1 MTHLTSSS
9 SPRSRLS
16 PFIYL
21 GISLLILLSS
31 CSQNSSEL
39 TNRISLGDRLLIKT
53 SGTQAKSDGI
63 KAFTEGDYDRAIENF
78 QASLK
83 DQPNDPEARIY
94 LNNSSAAK
102 FAKRINLKKLPKIAV
117 VVPIGSNLN
126 VAQEMMRGV
135 AQIQQEINRQGGVRN
150 ALITIEIYD
159 DDNKPE
165 IAKQIATKV
174 ISDPQILAVIGSNT
188 SNASLAA
195 APVYQQAGVVMVTP
209 TSMSRDLSGI
219 GSFIFRTV
227 PTSESAAKTLAQQII
242 QVDRKYK
249 LAICFD
255 SSAADNVSFRDDLM
269 TGFAHLGGEV
279 VGVSCDVAA
288 ADFNPASIIDKA
300 INSGADA
307 LFFSSHIDRLPQAF
321 QIAQANHGRL
331 PLFSSPTLN
340 TFQTLQEG
348 YTVDGLTIVT
358 PWQPP
363 LAPPSGSFA
372 DRAKRLWGGPVSWRT
387 AMSFD
392 AGSAILTGLQQS
404 DGTRQGLQRTLRQPQ
419 FSANGASE
427 PVKFLPTG
435 DRQIQPTVTQVQQRG
450 DKWVF
455 GTPRS
460 QSNPQPQISPQPSA
474 SPEPTVN

>member
-1 MTHLTSSS
+1 MLQLSYRSSLIAIAIGS
-9 SPRSRLS
+9 
-16 PFIYL
+16 
-21 GISLLILLSS
+21 ILLSGCTKNNDLADRVS
-31 CSQNSSEL
+31 V
-39 TNRISLGDRLLIKT
+39 GDRLLIKT
-53 SGTQAKSDGI
+53 SGTQSKSDGI
-63 KAFTEGDYDRAIENF
+63 KAFAESDYDRAIEHF

-94 LNNSSAAK
+94 LNNSLAAQ

-126 VAQEMMRGV
+126 VAQELMRGV
-135 AQIQQEINRQGGVRN
+135 AQVQQEINRKGGVRN

-165 IAKQIATKV
+165 IAKEIANQV
-174 ISDPQILAVIGSNT
+174 IKDPQILAVIGSNT

-195 APVYQQAGVVMVTP
+195 APVYQQAGVVMITP

-219 GSFIFRTV
+219 GDFIFRTV
-227 PTSESAAKTLAQQII
+227 PTSESAASTLALHII
-242 QVDRKYK
+242 RVDRKRK

-269 TGFAHLGGEV
+269 TGFAGLGGEV

-288 ADFNPASIIDKA
+288 ADFDPTSIIDKA
-300 INSGADA
+300 IKSGADA

-321 QIAQANHGRL
+321 QIAQANRGRL

-348 YTVDGLTIVT
+348 YTVDGLTLVT

-363 LAPPSGSFA
+363 LTPPVGSFPY
-372 DRAKRLWGGPVSWRT
+372 RARQLWGGQVSWRT

-392 AGSAILTGLQQS
+392 AGSAIVTGLQQS
-404 DGTRQGLQRTLRQPQ
+404 DGTRQGLQQTLRQPQ
-419 FSANGASE
+419 FSANGGSGT
-427 PVKFLPTG
+427 VKFLPTG
-435 DRQIQPTVTQVQQRG
+435 DREYQPTVTQVQQQG

-455 GTPRS
+455 GIPRS
-460 QSNPQPQISPQPSA
+460 PSKPQPQISPQPTANDGNRGS
-474 SPEPTVN
+474 

>member
-1 MTHLTSSS
+1 MTHLTNPSSL
-9 SPRSRLS
+9 RSRLS
-16 PFIYL
+16 PFVCFS
-21 GISLLILLSS
+21 ISLLILLGS
-31 CSQNSSEL
+31 CGQNGSEL
-39 TNRISLGDRLLIKT
+39 TNRISWGERLLIKT

-63 KAFTEGDYDRAIENF
+63 KAFTEGDYDRAIEHF
-78 QASLK
+78 QTSLK
-83 DQPNDPEARIY
+83 EQPNDPEARIY
-94 LNNSSAAK
+94 LNNSIAAQ
-102 FAKRINLKKLPKIAV
+102 FAKRINLQKLPKLAV

-126 VAQEMMRGV
+126 VAQEILRGV
-135 AQIQQEINRQGGVRN
+135 AQVQQEINRKGRVKN

-159 DDNKPE
+159 DDNQPE

-174 ISDPQILAVIGSNT
+174 IGDPQVLAVIGSNT

-195 APVYQQAGVVMVTP
+195 APVYQQAGVVMITP

-227 PTSESAAKTLAQQII
+227 SSSESVANTLAQYII
-242 QVDRKYK
+242 QVDRKHK

-279 VGVSCDVAA
+279 VSVSCDVAT
-288 ADFNPASIIDKA
+288 ADFNPASILDKA

-307 LFFSSHIDRLPQAF
+307 LFISSHVDRLPQAF
-321 QIAQANHGRL
+321 QIAQVNHGRL
-331 PLFSSPTLN
+331 PMFSSPTLN

-363 LAPPSGSFA
+363 LAPPIGSFS
-372 DRAKRLWGGPVSWRT
+372 DRARRLWGGQVSWRT

-392 AGSAILTGLQQS
+392 AGIAILTGLQQS
-404 DGTRQGLQRTLRQPQ
+404 DGTRQGLQQTLRQPQ
-419 FSANGASE
+419 FSANGASTT
-427 PVKFLPTG
+427 VKFLPTG
-435 DRQIQPTVTQVQQRG
+435 DREIQPTVTQVQQQG

-460 QSNPQPQISPQPSA
+460 QSQPQPQSSPA
-474 SPEPTVN
+474 STVN

>member
-1 MTHLTSSS
+1 MNNLSF
-9 SPRSRLS
+9 PRLRLS
-16 PFIYL
+16 PFAYFWI
-21 GISLLILLSS
+21 GLLILLGS
-31 CSQNSSEL
+31 CGQNSSEL
-39 TNRISLGDRLLIKT
+39 TNRSSSGERLLIKT

-63 KAFTEGDYDRAIENF
+63 KAFTEGDRDRAIEHF
-78 QASLK
+78 QSSLK
-83 DQPNDPEARIY
+83 EQPNDPEARIY
-94 LNNSSAAK
+94 LNNSLAAQ

-126 VAQEMMRGV
+126 VAQEMLRGV
-135 AQIQQEINRQGGVRN
+135 AQIQQEINRKGGVKN

-165 IAKQIATKV
+165 IAKQIANKV
-174 ISDPQILAVIGSNT
+174 IGDPQILAVIGSNT

-195 APVYQQAGVVMVTP
+195 APIYQQAGVVMITP

-227 PTSESAAKTLAQQII
+227 PTSESAAKLLAHQII
-242 QVDRKYK
+242 RVDLKHK

-255 SSAADNVSFRDDLM
+255 SSAVDNVSFREELM

-279 VGVSCDVAA
+279 VSVSCDVAA
-288 ADFNPASIIDKA
+288 ADFDPASILDKV
-300 INSGADA
+300 IKNGADA

-363 LAPPSGSFA
+363 LAPPIGSFA
-372 DRAKRLWGGPVSWRT
+372 DRARRLWGGQVSWRT
-387 AMSFD
+387 ALSFD

-404 DGTRQGLQRTLRQPQ
+404 DGTRQGLQQTLHQPR
-419 FSANGASE
+419 FSADGASE
-427 PVKFLPTG
+427 TVKFLPTG
-435 DRQIQPTVTQVQQRG
+435 NREIQPTVTQVQQRG

-460 QSNPQPQISPQPSA
+460 PITPQPQSSPQPSA
-474 SPEPTVN
+474 RPDSTVN

>member
-1 MTHLTSSS
+1 MSQLTNLSF
-9 SPRSRLS
+9 PRLRLS
-16 PFIYL
+16 PFAYFC
-21 GISLLILLSS
+21 ISLLILLAS
-31 CSQNSSEL
+31 CGQNGTEL
-39 TNRISLGDRLLIKT
+39 TNRISKGERLLIKA

-63 KAFTEGDYDRAIENF
+63 KTFTESDYDRAIENF

-94 LNNSSAAK
+94 LNNSLAAQ
-102 FAKRINLKKLPKIAV
+102 FAKRIDLSKPPKIAV

-126 VAQEMMRGV
+126 IAQELMRGV

-174 ISDPQILAVIGSNT
+174 IGDPQILAVIGSNT

-195 APVYQQAGVVMVTP
+195 APVYQQAGVVMITP

-227 PTSESAAKTLAQQII
+227 PTSESAANTLAQHII
-242 QVDRKYK
+242 QVDRKHK

-255 SSAADNVSFRDDLM
+255 SSAVDNVSFRDDLM
-269 TGFAHLGGEV
+269 TGFARLGGKV
-279 VGVSCDVAA
+279 VGVSCDVAT
-288 ADFNPASIIDKA
+288 ADFDPASIIDKA
-300 INSGADA
+300 IKSGADA
-307 LFFSSHIDRLPQAF
+307 LFFSSHVDRLPRAF
-321 QIAQANHGRL
+321 QIAEANHGRL

-348 YTVDGLTIVT
+348 YTVDGLTLVT

-363 LAPPSGSFA
+363 LVQPIGSFS
-372 DRAKRLWGGPVSWRT
+372 DRARRLWGGQVSWRT

-404 DGTRQGLQRTLRQPQ
+404 DGTRKGLQQTLSQPQ
-419 FSANGASE
+419 FSANGATGT
-427 PVKFLPTG
+427 VKFLPTG
-435 DRQIQPTVTQVQQRG
+435 DREFQPTVTQVQQQG
-450 DKWVF
+450 DKWIF
-455 GTPRS
+455 GIPRS
-460 QSNPQPQISPQPSA
+460 QTNPQVPASSPS
-474 SPEPTVN
+474 TVN

>member
-1 MTHLTSSS
+1 MPQLSCRSS
-9 SPRSRLS
+9 L
-16 PFIYL
+16 IA
-21 GISLLILLSS
+21 ISIGLILLSG
-31 CSQNSSEL
+31 CTRNNDL
-39 TNRISLGDRLLIKT
+39 ADRTSLGDRLLIKT

-63 KAFTEGDYDRAIENF
+63 KAFAEGDYDRSIEHF
-78 QASLK
+78 QSSLK

-94 LNNSSAAK
+94 LSNSIAAQ
-102 FAKRINLKKLPKIAV
+102 FAKRINLQKQRKIAV

-126 VAQEMMRGV
+126 VAQEILRGV
-135 AQIQQEINRQGGVRN
+135 AQVQQEINRKGGIGN
-150 ALITIEIYD
+150 GLITIEIYD

-165 IAKQIATKV
+165 IAKEIATKV
-174 ISDPQILAVIGSNT
+174 IGDLQILAVIGSNT

-195 APVYQQAGVVMVTP
+195 APIYQQAGVVMITP

-227 PTSESAAKTLAQQII
+227 PTSESVADTLAQYII
-242 QVDRKYK
+242 QVDRKRK

-255 SSAADNVSFRDDLM
+255 SSATDNVSFREDLM
-269 TGFAHLGGEV
+269 TGFARLGGKV

-288 ADFNPASIIDKA
+288 ADFDPASIIDKA

-307 LFFSSHIDRLPQAF
+307 LFFSSHIDRLPKAF
-321 QIAQANHGRL
+321 QIAEANHGRL

-348 YTVDGLTIVT
+348 YTVDGLTLVT

-363 LAPPSGSFA
+363 LAPPKDSFT
-372 DRAKRLWGGPVSWRT
+372 DRAKRLWGGQVSWRT

-404 DGTRQGLQRTLRQPQ
+404 DGTRAGLQRMLRQPQ
-419 FSANGASE
+419 FSANGATGT
-427 PVKFLPTG
+427 VKFLPTG
-435 DRQIQPTVTQVQQRG
+435 DREYQPTVTQVQQQG

-460 QSNPQPQISPQPSA
+460 KTQLQPSA
-474 SPEPTVN
+474 SPASTVN

>member
-1 MTHLTSSS
+1 MPQLSY
-9 SPRSRLS
+9 RSNL
-16 PFIYL
+16 FAVAI
-21 GISLLILLSS
+21 GLILLGGCTS
-31 CSQNSSEL
+31 NHDL
-39 TNRISLGDRLLIKT
+39 DNRHSLGERLLIKT

-63 KAFTEGDYDRAIENF
+63 KAFTESDYDLAIEKF

-83 DQPNDPEARIY
+83 EQANDPEARIY
-94 LNNSSAAK
+94 LSNSLAAQL
-102 FAKRINLKKLPKIAV
+102 AKRINLKKLPKLAV

-135 AQIQQEINRQGGVRN
+135 AQIQQEINREGGVRN
-150 ALITIEIYD
+150 APITIEIYD
-159 DDNKPE
+159 DDNQPE

-174 ISDPQILAVIGSNT
+174 IGDPQILAVIGSNT

-195 APVYQQAGVVMVTP
+195 ASVYQQAGVVMITP

-227 PTSESAAKTLAQQII
+227 PTSASAAKILAQQII
-242 QVDRKYK
+242 QVDRKHK

-288 ADFNPASIIDKA
+288 ADFDPAIIIDKA

-307 LFFSSHIDRLPQAF
+307 LFFSSHIDRLPKAF

-331 PLFSSPTLN
+331 PMFSSPTLN
-340 TFQTLQEG
+340 TFQTLEEG

-363 LAPPSGSFA
+363 LTPAKDSFA
-372 DRAKRLWGGPVSWRT
+372 YRAIQLWGGQVSWRT

-419 FSANGASE
+419 FSANGATGT
-427 PVKFLPTG
+427 VKFLPTG
-435 DRQIQPTVTQVQQRG
+435 DREIQPTVTQVQQRG

-460 QSNPQPQISPQPSA
+460 PATPQPQISPA
-474 SPEPTVN
+474 PTVN

>member
-1 MTHLTSSS
+1 MTQFTNSL

-16 PFIYL
+16 PAVYL
-21 GISLLILLSS
+21 GISLLILLGS
-31 CSQNSSEL
+31 CGQNASEL
-39 TNRISLGDRLLIKT
+39 TNRISHGERLLIKT

-63 KAFTEGDYDRAIENF
+63 KAFAEGNYDLAIENF

-102 FAKRINLKKLPKIAV
+102 FAKRINLLKLPKIAV

-126 VAQEMMRGV
+126 VAQEMLRGI
-135 AQIQQEINRQGGVRN
+135 AQIHRDINRQGGVKN
-150 ALITIEIYD
+150 ALMTIEIYD
-159 DDNKPE
+159 DDNKAE
-165 IAKQIATKV
+165 IAKKIADRV
-174 ISDPQILAVIGSNT
+174 IGDPQILAVIGSNT

-195 APVYQQAGVVMVTP
+195 APVYQQAGLVMMTP
-209 TSMSRDLSGI
+209 TSMSRDLSGF

-227 PTSESAAKTLAQQII
+227 PTSKSAANNLAQHIYK
-242 QVDRKYK
+242 VDRKHK

-255 SSAADNVSFRDDLM
+255 SSAVDNVSFREELM
-269 TGFAHLGGEV
+269 TEFAHLGGEV
-279 VGVSCDVAA
+279 VSVTCDVAA
-288 ADFNPASIIDKA
+288 ADFDPARTLDKA

-307 LFFSSHIDRLPQAF
+307 LFFSSHVDRLPQAF

-331 PLFSSPTLN
+331 PLYSSPTLN

-348 YTVDGLTIVT
+348 YTVDGLTLVT
-358 PWQPP
+358 PWQTP
-363 LAPPSGSFA
+363 LAPAIGSFA
-372 DRAKRLWGGPVSWRT
+372 DRAKRLWGGTVSWRT

-404 DGTRQGLQRTLRQPQ
+404 DGTRQGLQRTLHQPQ

-435 DRQIQPTVTQVQQRG
+435 DRELQPTVVQVQQRG
-450 DKWVF
+450 DRWVF
-455 GTPRS
+455 GIPRS
-460 QSNPQPQISPQPSA
+460 LTNPQLPA
-474 SPEPTVN
+474 SSEPNVN

>member
-1 MTHLTSSS
+1 MSQLTNLSF
-9 SPRSRLS
+9 PRLRLS
-16 PFIYL
+16 PCICFS
-21 GISLLILLSS
+21 ISLLLLLGS
-31 CSQNSSEL
+31 CGQNGTEL
-39 TNRISLGDRLLIKT
+39 TNRISKGERLLIKT
-53 SGTQAKSDGI
+53 NGTQAKSDGI
-63 KAFTEGDYDRAIENF
+63 KAFTESDYDLASENF

-83 DQPNDPEARIY
+83 EQPNDPEARIY
-94 LNNSSAAK
+94 LNNSLAAK
-102 FAKRINLKKLPKIAV
+102 FAKQINLKKLPKLAV

-126 VAQEMMRGV
+126 IAQEMMRGV
-135 AQIQQEINRQGGVRN
+135 AQVQEEINRQGGVKN
-150 ALITIEIYD
+150 ALMTIEIYD

-174 ISDPQILAVIGSNT
+174 IGDPQILAVIGSNT

-195 APVYQQAGVVMVTP
+195 APVYQQAGVVMITP

-242 QVDRKYK
+242 QVDRKHK

-288 ADFNPASIIDKA
+288 ADFDPASIIDKA

-307 LFFSSHIDRLPQAF
+307 LFFSSHIDRLPKAF
-321 QIAQANHGRL
+321 QIAQANRGRL
-331 PLFSSPTLN
+331 PMFSSPTLN
-340 TFQTLQEG
+340 TFQTLEEG
-348 YTVDGLTIVT
+348 YTVEGLTIVT

-363 LAPPSGSFA
+363 LAPAKDSFA
-372 DRAKRLWGGPVSWRT
+372 GRATHLWGGQVSWRT

-392 AGSAILTGLQQS
+392 AGSAILTGLKQS
-404 DGTRQGLQRTLRQPQ
+404 DGTRQGLQRMLRQPQ
-419 FSANGASE
+419 FSANGATGT
-427 PVKFLPTG
+427 VKFLPTG
-435 DRQIQPTVTQVQQRG
+435 DREIQPTVTQVQQRG

-460 QSNPQPQISPQPSA
+460 PTTLQPQSSPA
-474 SPEPTVN
+474 STVN

>member
-1 MTHLTSSS
+1 MTKFNNSS

-16 PFIYL
+16 PLIYL
-21 GISLLILLSS
+21 AISLLILLGS
-31 CSQNSSEL
+31 CGSNNSEL
-39 TNRISLGDRLLIKT
+39 ANRISLGDRLLIKT

-63 KAFTEGDYDRAIENF
+63 KAFTERDYDLAIENF

-94 LNNSSAAK
+94 LNNSSAAQ
-102 FAKRINLKKLPKIAV
+102 FTKRINLLKPPKIAV

-126 VAQEMMRGV
+126 IAQEILRGV
-135 AQIQQEINRQGGVRN
+135 AQIQQDINRQDGVKN
-150 ALITIEIYD
+150 ALITVEIYD

-165 IAKQIATKV
+165 IAKQIADKV
-174 ISDPQILAVIGSNT
+174 IGDPQVLAVIGSNT

-195 APVYQQAGVVMVTP
+195 APVYQQAGVVMMTP

-227 PTSESAAKTLAQQII
+227 SSSQVAANLLAHQII
-242 QVDRKYK
+242 QVDRKHK

-269 TGFAHLGGEV
+269 TGFAHLGGEI

-288 ADFNPASIIDKA
+288 ANFDPASILDKA

-307 LFFSSHIDRLPQAF
+307 LFFSSHIDRLPKAF

-331 PLFSSPTLN
+331 PMYSSPTLN
-340 TFQTLQEG
+340 TFQTLEEG

-363 LAPPSGSFA
+363 LTPAKDSFA
-372 DRAKRLWGGPVSWRT
+372 DLAKQLWGGQVSWRT

-404 DGTRQGLQRTLRQPQ
+404 DGTRQGLQRILHQPG
-419 FSANGASE
+419 FSANGATGT
-427 PVKFLPTG
+427 VKFLPTG
-435 DRQIQPTVTQVQQRG
+435 DREIQPTIIQVQQRG

-460 QSNPQPQISPQPSA
+460 QTIPQPQISPQPSA
-474 SPEPTVN
+474 SPDSTVN